1 MVKQNFNYEGL
12 GITHTDS
19 LLIVGELTEDV
30 VSVGWADSHLRE
42 RRKFLTHLIQQSPHL
57 QQKYLSQFWTL
68 GITWTISPER
78 TGSSSPLRSCAQS
91 GAVGDTAPVWF
102 DASPRTHRKP
112 FLSHPAETA
121 A

>member
-19 LLIVGELTEDV
+19 LLIVGELTEDM

-42 RRKFLTHLIQQSPHL
+42 RRKFLTHLIQQSPDL

-68 GITWTISPER
+68 KGNPMDDFTWANRLQLTSP
-78 TGSSSPLRSCAQS
+78 
-91 GAVGDTAPVWF
+91 
-102 DASPRTHRKP
+102 
-112 FLSHPAETA
+112 
-121 A
+121 